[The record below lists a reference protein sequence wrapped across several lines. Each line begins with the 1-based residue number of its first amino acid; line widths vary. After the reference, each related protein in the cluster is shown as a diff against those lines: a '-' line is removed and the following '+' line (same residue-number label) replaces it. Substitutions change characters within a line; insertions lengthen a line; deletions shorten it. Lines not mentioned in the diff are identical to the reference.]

1 MPLNVSKHPSLTYNA
16 TLISRENRKSEKKA
30 ISSYIGPLLYDLH
43 QVLSSEVIQLTHP
56 LNSNLSLVLDF
67 KGQCPTKREVP
78 EPADRRLQTRRMPLW
93 NALDC
98 FITENLVLPVM
109 YDSVHSVL
117 VKQHGYIQWTN
128 CTKKTLLGSQ
138 ITIFKSVKL
147 VILQF

>member
-1 MPLNVSKHPSLTYNA
+1 MAKPV
-16 TLISRENRKSEKKA
+16 LILSHEIPQYGRKSMKNE
-30 ISSYIGPLLYDLH
+30 IPLMFVSSR
-43 QVLSSEVIQLTHP
+43 
-56 LNSNLSLVLDF
+56 
-67 KGQCPTKREVP
+67 REVP

-128 CTKKTLLGSQ
+128 CTKNTLLGN
-138 ITIFKSVKL
+138 
-147 VILQF
+147 

>member
-1 MPLNVSKHPSLTYNA
+1 MGGGGAEFYFIPFHS
-16 TLISRENRKSEKKA
+16 
-30 ISSYIGPLLYDLH
+30 G
-43 QVLSSEVIQLTHP
+43 
-56 LNSNLSLVLDF
+56 
-67 KGQCPTKREVP
+67 REVP

-128 CTKKTLLGSQ
+128 CTKNTLLGNQ
-138 ITIFKSVKL
+138 ITFFKSVKL
-147 VILQF
+147 AILQF